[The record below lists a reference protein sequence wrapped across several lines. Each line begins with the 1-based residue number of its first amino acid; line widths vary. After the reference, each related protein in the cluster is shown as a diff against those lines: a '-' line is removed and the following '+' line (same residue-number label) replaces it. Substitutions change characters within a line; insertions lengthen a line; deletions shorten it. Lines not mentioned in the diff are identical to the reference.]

1 VASRQLAACLA
12 IAKQRLIEGIS
23 RSYSSFHTLLTNEK
37 SENGQ
42 SEETENKFHHKEHK
56 EHEGWTLKEKLW
68 LLIFVS
74 FVSLW

>member
-1 VASRQLAACLA
+1 MDK
-12 IAKQRLIEGIS
+12 AK
-23 RSYSSFHTLLTNEK
+23 K
-37 SENGQ
+37 
-42 SEETENKFHHKEHK
+42 TENEFHHKEHK